1 MEYKKIIYV
10 VECYENETE
19 KLVWEREIENPDL
32 KSLHKLFDAPADD
45 LELYSGGF
53 ELVGDRVPYFEK
65 LLGEKLD
72 LEKNAYFFSA
82 AGIS

>member
-10 VECYENETE
+10 VECYDNETE
-19 KLVWEREIENPDL
+19 KLVWEREVENPDL
-32 KSLHKLFDAPADD
+32 KALHKLFGAPADD

-53 ELVGDRVPYFEK
+53 ELVGDRVSYFEK
-65 LLGEKLD
+65 LLGERLD
-72 LEKNAYFFSA
+72 LEKNAYWFSA